1 LTSIIKVNA
10 PKLIYVSCDPSSLA
24 RDLDRLVAA
33 GYRVARVQAF
43 DMFPQTEEVENVVL
57 LLKGR

>member
-1 LTSIIKVNA
+1 
-10 PKLIYVSCDPSSLA
+10 
-24 RDLDRLVAA
+24 LVAA